1 MCLFKVFLDG
11 DLIMNDVLY
20 AKSEIGR
27 VVLRDVIGSEKVIE
41 NTEIIEVNVNSTR
54 LILKGNTCIA

>member
-1 MCLFKVFLDG
+1 
-11 DLIMNDVLY
+11 NDVLY

-54 LILKGNTCIA
+54 LILKGNTRIA